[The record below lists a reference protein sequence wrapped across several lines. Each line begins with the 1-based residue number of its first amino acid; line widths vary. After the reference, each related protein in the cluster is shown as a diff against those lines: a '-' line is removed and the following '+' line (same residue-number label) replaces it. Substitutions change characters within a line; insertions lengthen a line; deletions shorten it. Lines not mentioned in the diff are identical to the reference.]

1 MNFETYSGYSSTRGQ
16 SFDVFGETILVSPNP
31 HTTVIL
37 LKRSSNPEITEIEI
51 VQDGPMIENER
62 RNQLIQIPNDNR
74 MKRSSNPETTEI
86 EVVQDGPMIGGD
98 RKNPWS
104 QIPNDDRRKRS
115 LPLNNDLRPKRA
127 RNPAHIRTIN
137 QIDAFQVSSNS
148 KSDTNSREDNTKK
161 QSHNT
166 SAKKSEHKIVE
177 EIKNLKKIVPN
188 CEDNASKATILTNS
202 FDYIDSLI
210 KDIDNLNKKLSRN
223 CETNAGFS
231 LTHDQ
236 TFYVFDETILGSLN
250 PHTTVIVDQNES
262 MVGDGRNSPTH
273 IPNDDGRERSLPLN
287 NDLPPIARN
296 RPQVGNIN
304 QTDTTV
310 STNSKSVT
318 KSAKNASHNSSAR
331 KSENKIRIAF
341 DKLRSILP
349 NSDGKASKL
358 TVLKNTI
365 SCIISLETELDSLK
379 KKFNSENDTM
389 NREDTNQANCL
400 VENSPTDC
408 NSSLGQQFLAQIEN
422 DLN

>member
-1 MNFETYSGYSSTRGQ
+1 MNFQTYSGYSSTRGQ
-16 SFDVFGETILVSPNP
+16 SFDVFHETILGSPNP
-31 HTTVIL
+31 Q
-37 LKRSSNPEITEIEI
+37 ITIEI
-51 VQDGPMIENER
+51 YDEG
-62 RNQLIQIPNDNR
+62 RNPLN
-74 MKRSSNPETTEI
+74 
-86 EVVQDGPMIGGD
+86 
-98 RKNPWS
+98 

-137 QIDAFQVSSNS
+137 HIDAFQVSSNS

-177 EIKNLKKIVPN
+177 EIKKLKKIVPN

-236 TFYVFDETILGSLN
+236 TFVVFDETVLGLSN
-250 PHTTVIVDQNES
+250 PQIAVIVENES
-262 MVGDGRNSPTH
+262 LIGDGRNPPTH
-273 IPNDDGRERSLPLN
+273 ISNDDGRERSLPLN
-287 NDLPPIARN
+287 NDLRPIARN
-296 RPQVGNIN
+296 PPQVGNIN